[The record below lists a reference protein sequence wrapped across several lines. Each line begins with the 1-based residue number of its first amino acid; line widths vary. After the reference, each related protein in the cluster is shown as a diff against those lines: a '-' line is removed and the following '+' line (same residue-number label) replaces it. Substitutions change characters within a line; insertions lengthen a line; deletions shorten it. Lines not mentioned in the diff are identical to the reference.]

1 MVTRMRK
8 FKVVEL
14 YAGTARSVEPFR
26 SWRRAETALLI
37 DANDF
42 ARRTYLANF
51 PEAPYLRRSLAG
63 MTAGE
68 VLDAAGGRIDVLLG
82 CPPCQGFSES
92 GLRSAG
98 DPRNWHV
105 RNFADIAAHARPLAV
120 VMENVPTVA
129 ESRQFTYLIER
140 LRRLGYECSSTIA
153 NSAQYGSCQTRQRVM
168 LIAFR
173 KDVGIEPRF
182 PKPSHGGDAMIFG
195 YSSSAFVDPNKHQR
209 EVLGIT
215 PASQRLAQL
224 MTADFSERLGKKPLV
239 TIGDILQGM
248 PRVGS
253 SDAKKLHHSA
263 WAHSSQVL
271 RRMGGVREGHQWKG
285 GKDHFSHS
293 YGRLHR
299 LGLARTITTF
309 FPYAGSGRFWHPTA
323 NRSLTA
329 REAARIQGF
338 PDQFGFIE
346 RSKKTAALIG
356 NALDS
361 ALADVC
367 YGMVRKALEA

>member
-1 MVTRMRK
+1 MKK
-8 FKVVEL
+8 FRIVEL

-26 SWRRAETALLI
+26 SWRRAETSLLI

-51 PEAPYLRRSLAG
+51 PDAPYLRRSLSN
-63 MTAGE
+63 MSTRE
-68 VLDAAGGRIDVLLG
+68 VLVAAGGRIDILLG

-92 GLRSAG
+92 GLRESG

-105 RNFADIAAHARPLAV
+105 RKFADVAAHARPLAV

-129 ESRQFTYLIER
+129 ESRQFNYLMNR
-140 LRRLGYECSSTIA
+140 LRQLGYDCSSMIA
-153 NSAQYGSCQTRQRVM
+153 NSAQYGSCQTRQRV
-168 LIAFR
+168 LLVAFR
-173 KDVGIEPRF
+173 KDVGVEPKF
-182 PKPSHGGDAMIFG
+182 PKPSHGGDARIFG
-195 YSSSAFVDPNKHQR
+195 YSSEAFVEPTENQR

-224 MTADFSERLGKKPLV
+224 MTTDFSEYLGKKPLV
-239 TIGDILQGM
+239 TIGDTLQGM
-248 PRVGS
+248 PRAGS
-253 SDAKKLHHSA
+253 SEGNRLHHSA
-263 WAHSSQVL
+263 WAHSPSVL
-271 RRMGGVREGHQWKG
+271 RRMERVREGRQWKG
-285 GKDHFSHS
+285 GTDHFAHS

-299 LGLARTITTF
+299 RGLARTITTF
-309 FPYAGSGRFWHPTA
+309 FPYAGGGRFWHPTM

-338 PDQFGFIE
+338 PDDFRFLEQ
-346 RSKKTAALIG
+346 SKKTAALIG
-356 NALDS
+356 NALDA